1 MTGTPSLDIPGL
13 SRKHDDHKELD
24 TPVLVTVQGEEQQRP
39 QDTSWTTEVMQ
50 NGLLL
55 VIHHGKP
62 WTEKKGLNWW
72 RMKNFT

>member
-1 MTGTPSLDIPGL
+1 MPRL
-13 SRKHDDHKELD
+13 SRKHGDNGAEV
-24 TPVLVTVQGEEQQRP
+24 TPVSVTVQGEEQQRP

-50 NGLLL
+50 NELLL
-55 VIHHGKP
+55 VMHHGKP